1 MGGDARSAAASVAA
15 AVREDRLWQRLMD
28 MAAIGARPDGGV
40 DRPALSPDDA
50 AARSLLAS
58 WAREQGF
65 SVSTD
70 PIGNLF
76 VRRAGREGGA
86 APVLTGSHLDT
97 QPMGGK
103 FDGAYGVMAGFEALQ
118 AMNDAGIETRRPVE
132 LVAWTNEEGS
142 RFQPGCMGSQVF
154 AGALPLEKA
163 LVSVDRAGTT
173 AREAL
178 AAVLA
183 GEPEMAVRDA
193 GLPVHAYI
201 EAHIEQGPVL
211 EEAGLHLGV
220 VTGIQGYRWFAV
232 EVLGEAAHAG
242 TTPRARRRDAF
253 MAAHAM
259 VGALRGIMEDAE
271 DVARFT
277 IGRFEGEPGSPNT
290 VPSRV
295 FFTIDLRHPEQG
307 PLTRLGDAV
316 EPLCRQH
323 AGACEVRVTETF
335 TAAPLVFD
343 AGVLDT
349 LRTAAGR
356 QGIPYRELPSGAGHD
371 AAFVAKLAPAG
382 MLFVPCA
389 RGVSHHPAE
398 SATPADLATGTR
410 VLAEAL
416 AELANR

>member
-1 MGGDARSAAASVAA
+1 MGNAASAGTVAA
-15 AVREDRLWQRLMD
+15 AVREDRLWRRLMD

-40 DRPALSPDDA
+40 DRPALSMDDA

-65 SVSTD
+65 AVATD

-76 VRRAGREGGA
+76 VRRAGRDAGA

-103 FDGAYGVMAGFEALQ
+103 FDGAYGVMAGLEALQ

-154 AGALPLEKA
+154 AGALPLDKA
-163 LVSVDRAGTT
+163 LGAVDRAGTA

-183 GEPEMAVRDA
+183 SEPDMAVRDA

-259 VGALRGIMEDAE
+259 VGALRDVMEDAE

-277 IGRFEGEPGSPNT
+277 IGRFDVEPGSPNT

-323 AGACEVRVTETF
+323 AGACEVRVTESF
-335 TAAPLVFD
+335 TAPPLLFD
-343 AGVLDT
+343 ARVLDR
-349 LRTAAGR
+349 LRAAAGR
-356 QGIPYRELPSGAGHD
+356 QGVPYRELPSGAGHD

-389 RGVSHHPAE
+389 RGVSHHPDE

-416 AELANR
+416 AELANT